1 MFALRMNVLRVAQY
15 RLLSGLGSGGAANVY
30 LAEDTRLRRKVALK
44 LLRADEGHD
53 AQHEARVVS
62 SVSHPNIV
70 TLLDYGMQDDL
81 QYIVTEYVEGQT
93 LRHRLAQGPL
103 PVAEALDIAIAV
115 GQALGAAHEAWIVHR
130 DIKPENVM
138 LRADG
143 GVKVLDFGVATIAAP
158 AEADPLRRKVVGTL
172 EYLSPEQVRGEA
184 QIDSRSDLFSLGVLL
199 FEMLVGAVP
208 FHGATTLELL
218 AAIVEEEPPA
228 LPSHLPAA
236 LQPILTKAL
245 RKPVHE
251 RYQLAGDFIEE
262 LNELRLDLLFFAR
275 AARIAP

>member
-1 MFALRMNVLRVAQY
+1 MNVLRVAQY

-44 LLRADEGHD
+44 LLRGENGQDGE
-53 AQHEARVVS
+53 HEARVVS
-62 SVSHPNIV
+62 SISHPNIV
-70 TLLDYGMQDDL
+70 TLLDYGTHNDL

-115 GQALGAAHEAWIVHR
+115 GHALSAAHEAWIVHR

-138 LRADG
+138 LRIDG
-143 GVKVLDFGVATIAAP
+143 GVKVLDFGVATLAAP
-158 AEADPLRRKVVGTL
+158 AEVDDPLRRKVVGTL
-172 EYLSPEQVRGEA
+172 EYLSPEQVRGEP
-184 QIDSRSDLFSLGVLL
+184 QIDSRSDLYSLGVLL
-199 FEMLVGAVP
+199 FEMLVGSVP
-208 FHGATTLELL
+208 FHGATTMELL
-218 AAIVEEEPPA
+218 AAIVEEEAPS

-236 LQPILTKAL
+236 LQPIVTKAL

-251 RYQLAGDFIEE
+251 RYQLAGDFVAE
-262 LNELRLDLLFFAR
+262 LSDLRLDLLLYER
-275 AARIAP
+275 AARMLP